1 MMLSIEQQKKIA
13 SLRKLVINHPQ
24 FEKAYQAIISA
35 YQIKLCADSAQNIIC
50 VGRSGTG
57 KSTLKEKLK
66 ITYPICEKDE
76 KFIIPILVV
85 DTPSVPTV
93 KNMAEEVLIQLGDP
107 QFSKGSAIEKTNRI
121 LNYIDLCE
129 VKMVIFDELQHFIDQ
144 GKKRTPH
151 EVSDWLKTLI
161 DKAGVSTVLMGL
173 DRSEELLR
181 VNEQLRRR
189 FSKRVDIC
197 PFDIKDKD
205 SRKNFIGVIHT
216 LDKKVGLPSSI
227 DLSNKELIQSFY
239 FATNGIIDY
248 LVKLFMGAYEQAIR
262 TRQNELTRECFQ
274 VAFNEN
280 IWVEGTGALNPFH
293 KDFNRENLDK
303 PGMPFHR
310 LNIKSDLGHR
320 YETSEI

>member
-1 MMLSIEQQKKIA
+1 MMLSIEQQQKIA

-24 FEKAYQAIISA
+24 FEKAYQAIVNA
-35 YQIKLCADSAQNIIC
+35 YQMKSCVDSAQNIIC
-50 VGRSGTG
+50 VGQSGTG

-66 ITYPICEKDE
+66 ISYPVTETAE
-76 KFIIPILVV
+76 KFIVPVLVV

-93 KNMAEEVLIQLGDP
+93 KNIAEEVLIQLGDP
-107 QFSKGSAIEKTNRI
+107 QFNKGSAIEKTNRI
-121 LNYIDLCE
+121 LNYIDRCE

-144 GKKRTPH
+144 GKKRTPY

-173 DRSEELLR
+173 DRSEELLK

-189 FSKRVDIC
+189 FSKRVDIS
-197 PFDIKDKD
+197 PFDISDKE
-205 SRKNFIGVIHT
+205 SRESFIGVISI
-216 LDKKVGLPSSI
+216 LDKKVGLSTPI
-227 DLSNKELIQSFY
+227 DLRNKDLIQAFY

-262 TRQNELTRECFQ
+262 AEHSELTWECFQ

-280 IWVEGTGALNPFH
+280 IWVEGIGKLNPFH
-293 KDFNRENLDK
+293 RDFNLEKLDK

-310 LNIKSDLGHR
+310 FNMKSDLR
-320 YETSEI
+320 AQI